1 MASAKRSTLSI
12 GLGIPIQQSTCKFV
26 NLKKCDFVLH
36 TFSFYSQNRLLVLG
50 PGLKLTTNQS
60 RSAALFNFYIKLLV
74 SRVGICQYLV
84 QTIFLLKNLPGAD
97 TFRPNR
103 KTKPNKNMFS
113 VAVCSDEIGDQF
125 NSATTLVNTIKTL
138 VKTIK
143 TLVKRINVFKSEK
156 PSNICRSD
164 LLHNFSWC
172 NLATLK
178 NEVSGSSTSLI
189 LSGSPSIKSFQ
200 CFTKLRR
207 TTTITCPCNL
217 KLIIYGNQAPN

>member
-1 MASAKRSTLSI
+1 M
-12 GLGIPIQQSTCKFV
+12 
-26 NLKKCDFVLH
+26 
-36 TFSFYSQNRLLVLG
+36 
-50 PGLKLTTNQS
+50 
-60 RSAALFNFYIKLLV
+60 
-74 SRVGICQYLV
+74 
-84 QTIFLLKNLPGAD
+84 LKNLPGAD

-103 KTKPNKNMFS
+103 KTKPNKNMFY
-113 VAVCSDEIGDQF
+113 VTVCSCEIGDQF

-217 KLIIYGNQAPN
+217 KLIIYGNQAPNWLTAAESLSISFKWLSNIGLRLLAHVSDPKARTFKLEPSNIPAPKFSQRMSGRST